1 MLSPR
6 LSSTPTR
13 RDKPTGYCD
22 ASMSQ
27 QGERH
32 NPCQS
37 QRQCH
42 DIGDGAIGRHI
53 GQTTYPDHLED
64 EQMRKIDFHT
74 DATQEFRQRIAKH
87 LVVLSYGEDHPR
99 NP

>member
-1 MLSPR
+1 MALPKETYDES
-6 LSSTPTR
+6 
-13 RDKPTGYCD
+13 
-22 ASMSQ
+22 AV
-27 QGERH
+27 
-32 NPCQS
+32 CQS
-37 QRQCH
+37 
-42 DIGDGAIGRHI
+42 
-53 GQTTYPDHLED
+53 DHLED